1 MSGVVDSGRESGH
14 GNIDANDPSATWTA
28 EIFQRK
34 LTVEFSSGSCKPLG
48 RAMRR
53 RDFIQGITAVSAAWP
68 LAVRAQQSGSPVIGF
83 LNTASPDAYASQLNA
98 FREGLRENGYVEGQN
113 VAIEYRWAENQIAQ
127 LPTLA
132 SELVHRPVSVI
143 AAGGSPA
150 SAIAAKSV
158 TTTIPIV
165 FMNAADPV
173 AVGLVASFNRPGGNV
188 TGATLLSAELVA
200 KRMGVLRDL
209 LPSVK
214 KIAVLVNPTRPGV
227 EAQKAQIREAAQAL
241 GLALHILDVSSE
253 RDFDAAFE
261 AVVGQQDDALV
272 VAPDALFLDRRV
284 QIADLATRYRIPTM
298 YELRNY
304 VEAGGLIS
312 YGATSLD
319 LYRQGGALTGKIL
332 MGKKPADLPVLQP
345 TKLEL
350 VINLKTAKALGI
362 DVPVSM
368 QMLADEVIE

>member
-1 MSGVVDSGRESGH
+1 
-14 GNIDANDPSATWTA
+14 
-28 EIFQRK
+28 
-34 LTVEFSSGSCKPLG
+34 
-48 RAMRR
+48 MRR

-68 LAVRAQQSGSPVIGF
+68 LAVRAQQSGNPVIGF
-83 LNTASPDAYASQLNA
+83 LSSASPDTYVSQLNA
-98 FREGLRENGYVEGQN
+98 FREGLKENGYVEGQN

-127 LPTLA
+127 LPRLA

-150 SAIAAKSV
+150 SAMAAKSV

-200 KRMGVLRDL
+200 KRMGILRDL

-214 KIAVLVNPTRPGV
+214 KIAMLVNPTRPGV
-227 EAQKAQIREAAQAL
+227 EAQKAQVQEAAQAL
-241 GLALHILDVSSE
+241 GLALHILDASSE
-253 RDFDAAFE
+253 RDFDSVFE
-261 AVVGQQDDALV
+261 AVVRQQDGALV

-312 YGATSLD
+312 YGATALD
-319 LYRQGGALTGKIL
+319 LYRQGGSLTGQIL

-345 TKLEL
+345 TKFEL

-362 DVPVSM
+362 EVPNSM
-368 QMLADEVIE
+368 QLLADEVIE

>member
-1 MSGVVDSGRESGH
+1 
-14 GNIDANDPSATWTA
+14 
-28 EIFQRK
+28 
-34 LTVEFSSGSCKPLG
+34 
-48 RAMRR
+48 MRR

-68 LAVRAQQSGSPVIGF
+68 LTVRAQQSGSPVIGF
-83 LNTASPDAYASQLNA
+83 LNSASPDSYASQLNA
-98 FREGLRENGYVEGQN
+98 FREGLKENGYVEGQN
-113 VAIEYRWAENQIAQ
+113 VAIEYRWAEDQIAQ
-127 LPTLA
+127 LPRLA
-132 SELVHRPVSVI
+132 SELVRLPVSVI
-143 AAGGSPA
+143 AAGGSPV

-158 TTTIPIV
+158 TTTVPIV

-200 KRMGVLRDL
+200 KRMGILRDL

-214 KIAVLVNPTRPGV
+214 KIAMLVNPTRPGV
-227 EAQKAQIREAAQAL
+227 EAQKAQVQEAAQAL
-241 GLALHILDVSSE
+241 GLALHILDASSE

-261 AVVGQQDDALV
+261 AVVRQQDGALV

-298 YELRNY
+298 YELSNY

-319 LYRQGGALTGKIL
+319 LYRQGGTLTGQIL
-332 MGKKPADLPVLQP
+332 MGKKPADLPVRQP
-345 TKLEL
+345 TKFEL

>member
-1 MSGVVDSGRESGH
+1 
-14 GNIDANDPSATWTA
+14 
-28 EIFQRK
+28 
-34 LTVEFSSGSCKPLG
+34 
-48 RAMRR
+48 MRR
-53 RDFIQGITAVSAAWP
+53 RDFIQGVAAISAVWP
-68 LAVRAQQSGSPVIGF
+68 LVVRAQQSGSPVIGF
-83 LNTASPDAYASQLNA
+83 LSSASPDTYVSQLKA
-98 FREGLRENGYVEGQN
+98 FREGLKENGYVEGQN
-113 VAIEYRWAENQIAQ
+113 VAIEYRWAQDQIAQ
-127 LPTLA
+127 LPRLA
-132 SELVHRPVSVI
+132 SELVRRPVSVI

-200 KRMGVLRDL
+200 KRMGILRDL

-214 KIAVLVNPTRPGV
+214 KIAMLANPTRPGV
-227 EAQKAQIREAAQAL
+227 EAQKAQVQEAAQAI
-241 GLALHILDVSSE
+241 GLALHILDASSE
-253 RDFDAAFE
+253 RDIDAAFE
-261 AVVGQQDDALV
+261 AVVRQQDGVLV

-312 YGATSLD
+312 YGATALD
-319 LYRQGGALTGKIL
+319 LYRQGGSLTGQIL

-345 TKLEL
+345 TKFEL

>member
-1 MSGVVDSGRESGH
+1 
-14 GNIDANDPSATWTA
+14 
-28 EIFQRK
+28 
-34 LTVEFSSGSCKPLG
+34 
-48 RAMRR
+48 MRR
-53 RDFIQGITAVSAAWP
+53 RDFIQGIAAISAGWP
-68 LAVRAQQSGSPVIGF
+68 LVVRAQQSGSPVIGF
-83 LNTASPDAYASQLNA
+83 LSSASPDTYVSQLKA
-98 FREGLRENGYVEGQN
+98 FREGLKENGYVEGQN
-113 VAIEYRWAENQIAQ
+113 VAIEYRWAQDQIAQ
-127 LPTLA
+127 LPGLA
-132 SELVHRPVSVI
+132 SELVRRPVSVI

-200 KRMGVLRDL
+200 KRMGILRDL

-214 KIAVLVNPTRPGV
+214 KIAMLANPTRPGV
-227 EAQKAQIREAAQAL
+227 EAQKAQVQEAAQAI
-241 GLALHILDVSSE
+241 GLALHILDASSE
-253 RDFDAAFE
+253 RDIDAAFE
-261 AVVGQQDDALV
+261 AVVRQQDGVLV

-312 YGATSLD
+312 YGATALD
-319 LYRQGGALTGKIL
+319 LYRQGGSLTGQIL

-345 TKLEL
+345 TKFEL